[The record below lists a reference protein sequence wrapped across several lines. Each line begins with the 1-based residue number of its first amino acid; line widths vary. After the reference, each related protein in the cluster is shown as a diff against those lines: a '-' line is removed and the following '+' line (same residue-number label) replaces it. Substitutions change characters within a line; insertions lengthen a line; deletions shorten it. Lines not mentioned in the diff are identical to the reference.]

1 MDREELKKEDG
12 DMSDSYGQL
21 SPPRGGP
28 HPDTDDT
35 NTNDEIDAAEVTK
48 ASSVNYIPYNT
59 GSSFSL
65 DQGVFLPGFWEA
77 TT

>member
-1 MDREELKKEDG
+1 MDREELKKEDEG

-21 SPPRGGP
+21 SPPRGGHP

-48 ASSVNYIPYNT
+48 ASVN
-59 GSSFSL
+59 
-65 DQGVFLPGFWEA
+65 
-77 TT
+77 

>member
-1 MDREELKKEDG
+1 MDREELKKEDEG

-48 ASSVNYIPYNT
+48 DSVNCSPYNT
-59 GSSFSL
+59 GWSF
-65 DQGVFLPGFWEA
+65 
-77 TT
+77 

>member
-1 MDREELKKEDG
+1 MDREELKKEDEG

-48 ASSVNYIPYNT
+48 DSSVN
-59 GSSFSL
+59 
-65 DQGVFLPGFWEA
+65 
-77 TT
+77 

>member
-1 MDREELKKEDG
+1 MDREELKKEDEG

-35 NTNDEIDAAEVTK
+35 NTNDEIDAAEVKK
-48 ASSVNYIPYNT
+48 ASVN
-59 GSSFSL
+59 
-65 DQGVFLPGFWEA
+65 
-77 TT
+77 